1 MGVSIEIDQL
11 CKRFGAFQ
19 ALDRV
24 HLDIQG
30 GEFLTL
36 LGPSGCGKTTLLRAI
51 AGFNLPDSGS
61 IRLGGEDISRLAPH
75 QRDIGMVFQSYA
87 VFPHMTVLDNVAY
100 GLRARRRPEPEVK
113 QRAAAALEQVQM
125 GHLAARF
132 ASQLSGGQKQR
143 VGLARA
149 MVIQPKVLLMDEPL
163 SNLDAKLR
171 VEMRQEIRLMQ
182 RGMGITT
189 LYVTHDQEEALA
201 VSDRIAVMSKGHV
214 LQLAPPEQVY
224 RDPAHAFVMDF
235 VGGCNWLPGRLAP
248 QPGGG
253 IAFEWDAHAA
263 TAAGEQADAA
273 SARSGTPAARTA
285 TAPST
290 ANGTARPLLRWTG
303 TLPDGGPGAARLA
316 LRAEDLQVGGDAA
329 LPGWDAVQIEL
340 CTYLGTRH
348 RVRARLPGGQPVE
361 LDLPPGAT
369 PPREGENVPLRF
381 APEAVR
387 LFDATTEARL
397 R

>member
-1 MGVSIEIDQL
+1 MGVTIEIRQL
-11 CKRFGAFQ
+11 GKRFGSFQ

-24 HLDIQG
+24 DLDVAG

-51 AGFNLPDSGS
+51 AGFNRPEQGAIL
-61 IRLGGEDISRLAPH
+61 LAGEDIARLAPH

-100 GLRARRRPEPEVK
+100 GLRARRVPEAETK
-113 QRAAAALEQVQM
+113 QRAHAALAQVQM
-125 GHLAARF
+125 GHLAERY

-182 RGMGITT
+182 RGLGITT

-214 LQLAPPEQVY
+214 LQLAPPLEVY
-224 RDPAHAFVMDF
+224 RDPTHAFVMDF
-235 VGGCNWLPGRLAP
+235 VGGCNWFEGRLQAEGTQTFFVWDPQAKPPRDAP
-248 QPGGG
+248 AGLVQVVQAGVPGP
-253 IAFEWDAHAA
+253 
-263 TAAGEQADAA
+263 AAGGPLTLMPWAGAL
-273 SARSGTPAARTA
+273 PA
-285 TAPST
+285 
-290 ANGTARPLLRWTG
+290 TG
-303 TLPDGGPGAARLA
+303 TGTGPGPARLA
-316 LRAEDLQVGGDAA
+316 LRAEDLQFSADTS
-329 LPGWDAVQIEL
+329 LPGWPQVQVEL

-348 RVRARLPGGQPVE
+348 RVRVRLPGGQPVE
-361 LDLPPGAT
+361 MDVLPGTALPV
-369 PPREGENVPLRF
+369 EGEMAPLRF
-381 APEAVR
+381 TPEAVR
-387 LFDATTEARL
+387 LFDAATSARL